1 MIDKITARFN
11 ANVLVGED
19 YPLNSAVIKKMLE
32 IMGCNVTINEDGDQ
46 VYQHYLGNTYD
57 IIFMDVQMPRID
69 GYEVTKQ
76 IRNYEKSSYKHVPII
91 AVTANA
97 LIGDKEKCL
106 SSGMDDYISKPIRGK
121 DIEKMLIKYV
131 PHLELSNA

>member
-1 MIDKITARFN
+1 MDVIAKITSKFN

-32 IMGCNVTINEDGDQ
+32 LLGCKVVIAEDGRK
-46 VYQHYLGNTYD
+46 VFSIYKKAKCD
-57 IIFMDVQMPRID
+57 IIFLDVQMPEIN
-69 GYEVTKQ
+69 GYEVTKI
-76 IRNYEKSSYKHVPII
+76 IRSYEKHDFFRIPII

-106 SSGMDDYISKPIRGK
+106 NSGMDDYISKPIRAK
-121 DIEKMLIKYV
+121 NLEVILDRYV
-131 PHLELSNA
+131 PKLRIY